1 MIKELNNPFEG
12 KKTGNI
18 LNNII
23 YRFVPFWPLFIL
35 SFIVSIL
42 CAWLFLK
49 LQTPVFEATAQ
60 ILLKNQQASKV
71 ETKVL
76 DELVNM
82 DENTSVENEI
92 ELIKS
97 SKVINEVVKELNLYI
112 PIYFEGKFRDI
123 LSYNNS
129 PISITS
135 PEPDLLNEHIEE
147 IGFYYHK
154 NENYII
160 VNEVKYLLDTIVD
173 TPYGKLIFH
182 INNKGRDLAKS
193 SNFYF
198 KILTIKHVSAQ
209 ILGRLRVTPNSK
221 EASTILLKLTDPVAL
236 RSEKILNTIIKVY
249 NQAVIENKN
258 QKSLNTINFING
270 RIQLV
275 NNDLKL
281 IEKEIES
288 FKSNN
293 GISDLSSTGSA
304 ILTLANDIYKN
315 LSNVQIQ
322 KEILLSIQNYISNKN
337 NGPGLVPA
345 TNDISDPVLLNL
357 LAKLIELE
365 SEKTQLEIKGG
376 QNTQSIIAVQNKINR
391 TKLDINDN
399 IKTINSNLIIKE
411 NKLNFELEKVKLE
424 LYKIPFFERELF
436 DLTRQQTIKNNIYT
450 FLLQTKEESELSFA
464 ATVSDGI
471 ILDNAQ
477 AGNVPIK
484 PIPLTIYLIAISLS
498 IVIVIVYIFIK
509 EDLNNKIIFRS
520 QIEEETSAEVIAE
533 INFNENKD
541 PIAIKHHNR
550 SIIAE
555 QLRSLRTAVQ
565 EKLFHIEGCKT
576 ILFTSSISGEGKSFL
591 SVNLANSLALSGKKV
606 AIMELDLR
614 KPKINI
620 LLNVQR
626 EPGITNYLL
635 NKISIDD
642 IIIKVE
648 DFDSLYVIPAGT
660 VPPNPTEL
668 ILNGKLDE
676 LMNELK
682 QQFDYIVI
690 DSPPI
695 GLVTDAKLLN
705 KYSNICLYVLRHGY
719 TLKYFLKMIQKF
731 YTNNEL
737 NSINLI
743 YNGIKK
749 RGVGNNNYNYRY
761 GYGYGYGYSYGY
773 GNTYTDDKKE
783 TKSFLKKIVS
793 KFVKHK

>member
-23 YRFVPFWPLFIL
+23 YRFVPFWPLYIL
-35 SFIVSIL
+35 SLIVFIV

-60 ILLKNQQASKV
+60 ILLKNQQSSQV
-71 ETKVL
+71 ETKIL
-76 DELVNM
+76 DELVNL
-82 DENTSVENEI
+82 EQNTSIENEI

-112 PIYFEGKFRDI
+112 PIYFEGKFRDV

-129 PISITS
+129 PITITS
-135 PEPDLLNEHIEE
+135 PETDLLKEHREE
-147 IGFYYHK
+147 IGFYYKK
-154 NENYII
+154 NNNYLI
-160 VNEVKYLLDTIVD
+160 VNENKYLLDTIVN

-182 INNKGRDLAKS
+182 VNDKTQDLAKS
-193 SNFYF
+193 SKFYF
-198 KILTIKHVSAQ
+198 NILTIKQVSSQ
-209 ILGRLRVTPNSK
+209 ILSRLRVFPNSK

-236 RSEKILNTIIKVY
+236 RSEKILNSIIKVY
-249 NQAVIENKN
+249 NKAVIENKN

-270 RIQLV
+270 RIKLV
-275 NNDLKL
+275 NDDLKL
-281 IEKEIES
+281 IEKEIEE

-293 GISDLSSTGSA
+293 GISDLSGVGSA
-304 ILTLANDIYKN
+304 VLNLTNIINKN
-315 LSNVQIQ
+315 LTDIHIQ
-322 KEILLSIQNYISNKN
+322 KEILLSIENYIRNKN
-337 NGPGLVPA
+337 NAAGLVPA
-345 TNDISDPVLLNL
+345 TSDISDPVLLNL
-357 LAKLIELE
+357 LANLIALE
-365 SEKTQLEIKGG
+365 SEKSQLEVKGS
-376 QNTQSIIAVQNKINR
+376 QNTQSIISIENKITR
-391 TKLDINDN
+391 TKLNINDN
-399 IKTINSNLIIKE
+399 IKNINNNLTIKE
-411 NKLNFELEKVKLE
+411 NKLNLELEKVKLE
-424 LYKIPFFERELF
+424 LSKIPFFERELF
-436 DLTRQQTIKNNIYT
+436 DLTRQQTIKNNIFT
-450 FLLQTKEESELSFA
+450 FLLQTKEEAELSFA

-477 AGNVPIK
+477 AGNIPIK
-484 PIPLTIYLIAISLS
+484 PIPSTIYLIAISLS
-498 IVIVIVYIFIK
+498 IILVILYIFIK

-520 QIEEETSAEVIAE
+520 QIEEETMAEVIAE
-533 INFNENKD
+533 INFNENQD
-541 PIAIKHHNR
+541 PIAISKNNR

-565 EKLFHIEGCKT
+565 EKLKHLTECKT

-591 SVNLANSLALSGKKV
+591 SVNLANSLALSGQKV

-614 KPKINI
+614 KPKINT

-635 NKISIDD
+635 NKVKMED
-642 IIIKVE
+642 IIIKVA
-648 DFDSLYVIPAGT
+648 DFESLYVIPAGT

-676 LMNELK
+676 LINELK
-682 QQFDYIVI
+682 KQFDYIII

-731 YTNNEL
+731 YVNSEL
-737 NSINLI
+737 NNINLI
-743 YNGIKK
+743 YNGVKK
-749 RGVGNNNYNYRY
+749 RGIGNYNYNYGY

-773 GNTYTDDKKE
+773 GNSYTDDEKE
-783 TKSFLKKIVS
+783 SKSFFKKITS
-793 KFVKHK
+793 KFFKNN